1 MGMIKDKFYKKLK
14 ENEDVEQLYQL
25 MESFYKDCN
34 EKLLAIFEK
43 IPSIPV
49 RDPNRFQS
57 VCYTLENG
65 ISNIGKIRRFYKKDE
80 EVLIEMGNGDNISL
94 NNIHIEN
101 LYQLSIVLSESA
113 DEFLYE

>member
-1 MGMIKDKFYKKLK
+1 MGMIKDKFYKRFK
-14 ENEDVEQLYQL
+14 ENEDVEQLSQL

-94 NNIHIEN
+94 NYIHIEN